1 MERLL
6 AYEGPVVH
14 VDHGHRAPAP
24 TSFSTREVAEERKEC
39 NRHLQKVHDDHE
51 ANTAW
56 EKNRIVELQQALLD
70 KDKQLQEERRHKETA
85 QRKHEWAVKEMA
97 KEEADR
103 VKAKEDCDHAVA
115 ALHNNYTRA
124 AKGDADEIVKLQ
136 RELKAQEE
144 ELARARF
151 LITEMQASE
160 LSRSKVINEYYE
172 ELAEDNKNY
181 MKMIRGVD
189 QSALPRFLA
198 VHAMTHTKATRPP
211 VDQEAREYILWI
223 QKKLATQFVMD
234 EAAAKG
240 AVGKGEWV
248 V

>member
-1 MERLL
+1 MVE
-6 AYEGPVVH
+6 
-14 VDHGHRAPAP
+14 
-24 TSFSTREVAEERKEC
+24 AEDGR
-39 NRHLQKVHDDHE
+39 
-51 ANTAW
+51 
-56 EKNRIVELQQALLD
+56 
-70 KDKQLQEERRHKETA
+70 
-85 QRKHEWAVKEMA
+85 M
-97 KEEADR
+97 
-103 VKAKEDCDHAVA
+103 KAEEDCDHTVA
-115 ALHNNYTRA
+115 ELHNKYTLA
-124 AKGDADEIVKLQ
+124 AEGDADEMVKLQ
-136 RELKAQEE
+136 RALKAQEE

-151 LITEMQASE
+151 MIEEMQASE